1 MTKTLGRK
9 PILQEVEEA
18 SGLSREMYGGV
29 MLDGMEARQRLVVSN
44 LALVVSLASKY
55 KRKNYDCSC
64 LQVSYLRRLCSGDAE
79 QTLRFRCCGSVSE

>member
-18 SGLSREMYGGV
+18 TGLSREVYGGV

-55 KRKNYDCSC
+55 KRKNFDCSC
-64 LQVSYLRRLCSGDAE
+64 LQVCVCA
-79 QTLRFRCCGSVSE
+79 CCACMHVR